1 MSEIIDEMLEEARQV
16 GFQIGSERS
25 YERTMLESVRSI
37 VKNLHLTA
45 EEALK
50 ALDVP
55 SEEWSR
61 YLAML

>member
-16 GFQIGSERS
+16 GAEQTTFENI
-25 YERTMLESVRSI
+25 RSI
-37 VKNLHLTA
+37 VKNLHLTV

-50 ALDVP
+50 VLEVP
-55 SEEWSR
+55 REEWSR